1 MTTKP
6 QAEQMIWTR
15 MAQTKDGIVAHEMI
29 LGRSLNLPLYPRGAA
44 RLYFVMSK
52 RVRYKEWRTD
62 PIEAHAGILD
72 LNSMADAAQI
82 AREKAKQY
90 YYSFVKENLMKLEEG
105 KSKKG
110 FPLYSLNPS
119 RLLDFPEVPKTTV
132 KSQAER
138 MKAYRKKKRDEV
150 EALRAKVAALETNR

>member
-1 MTTKP
+1 
-6 QAEQMIWTR
+6 
-15 MAQTKDGIVAHEMI
+15 
-29 LGRSLNLPLYPRGAA
+29 
-44 RLYFVMSK
+44 
-52 RVRYKEWRTD
+52 
-62 PIEAHAGILD
+62 
-72 LNSMADAAQI
+72 MADAAQI